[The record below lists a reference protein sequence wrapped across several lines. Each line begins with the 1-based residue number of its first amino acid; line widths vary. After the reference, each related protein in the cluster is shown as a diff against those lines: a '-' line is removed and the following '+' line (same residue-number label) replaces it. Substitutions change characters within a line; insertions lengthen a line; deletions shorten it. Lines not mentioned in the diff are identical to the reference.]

1 MSGKYYSICKGRE
14 TGIFESWEVA
24 EPLVDHYPGAV
35 YKSFKTRSEAESYFN
50 EYQDSV
56 EASSEKKE
64 EVAQAAQV
72 AQAVSPLA
80 TLTHEQRAVLQHLL
94 EGENLFLTGGGGV
107 GKSYLL
113 SVLYT
118 HFPQLKYAYD
128 KARNP
133 SGSVKRIRIQMCAL
147 TGCAALLLGNKTKT
161 LHSWAG
167 IGLGKG
173 TLQDLHIKIRKNRRA
188 MKNWLST
195 DLLVI
200 DEISMMT
207 ADLLDKLNELGKK
220 IRSSR
225 LPFGGIQLLF
235 VGDFFQL
242 PPVSRGDDGV
252 VFAFES
258 NTWREAV
265 SSTIELTI
273 LQRQKDPVFQKIL
286 CEARVGELS
295 KESCRILQE
304 CQGRDWKTHKIRPT
318 LLFPR
323 RAEVDMINES
333 NLRALTDKHYHYYA
347 QILYDG
353 KIPSGFTEDDV
364 DFQRILQRFDAES
377 PYAVDLEL
385 SLGAQVMLIAN
396 VDPDV
401 GLVNG
406 SRGVIVGFTGAM
418 DLPIVEFM
426 NGVKRPIGH
435 HAWPI
440 EDYEFASRSQI
451 PLRLAY
457 AVTIHKSQGSSLD
470 CALVDIGSGIFEFGQ
485 SYVALSRLRFLDA
498 LYVYDFCPT
507 AFRAHP
513 KVKAFYAS
521 LVVKEIPAE
530 DIAQMEAC
538 VSWMDPQEE
547 EKSLAIRE
555 QKPAQGIII
564 HKEDA
569 AEPGS
574 QVNWLFESI
583 PEGWKEIMRPC
594 QSALMKLSHTLDGKA
609 FLPSRD
615 SIWTALDLPMDQIRV
630 VILGQDPYPTP
641 GNAHGLAF
649 SVLPDVSPVPPS
661 LKNIYKELS
670 TDIPGFV
677 APTHGYLRKWTQQGI
692 FLLNTVLTV
701 EPGQPQSHTKMGW
714 EVITDHIL
722 MEIAKHT
729 QHTIFVLWGKSAQA
743 KKKMLETFPD
753 HHLFESAHPSPL
765 SAHRGFFGSKPFST
779 INRWLEEDGRHP
791 IDWSL

>member
-1 MSGKYYSICKGRE
+1 MSGTYYSVCKGHQ
-14 TGIFESWEVA
+14 TGIFDSWNEA
-24 EPLVDHYPGAV
+24 KEQVDGYSGAV
-35 YKSFKTRSEAESYFN
+35 YKSFKTKEEAIAHWEQYRAS
-50 EYQDSV
+50 QLGV
-56 EASSEKKE
+56 EEKKE
-64 EVAQAAQV
+64 EK
-72 AQAVSPLA
+72 VSPLA
-80 TLTHEQRAVLQHLL
+80 SLTHEQRAVIQHLL

-113 SVLYT
+113 SVIYS

-133 SGSVKRIRIQMCAL
+133 SGSVKRVRIQMCAL

-161 LHSWAG
+161 VHSWAG

-173 TLQDLHIKIRKNRRA
+173 TVQELHTKIRKSRRA

-207 ADLLDKLNELGKK
+207 ADLLDKLNEIGKK
-220 IRSSR
+220 IRSCR

-235 VGDFFQL
+235 VGDFYQL
-242 PPVSRGDDGV
+242 PPVSRGEDGAI
-252 VFAFES
+252 FAFES
-258 NTWREAV
+258 NTWREAI
-265 SSTIELTI
+265 STTIELTI

-295 KESCRILQE
+295 KESCRILKE
-304 CQGRDWKTHKIRPT
+304 CQERDWKTHKIRPT

-333 NLRALTDKHYHYYA
+333 NLRALTDKHQHYFA
-347 QILYDG
+347 QYLYDG
-353 KIPSGFTEDDV
+353 KVPAGFSEDDPEFKRLV
-364 DFQRILQRFDAES
+364 ERFDAES

-385 SLGAQVMLIAN
+385 SLNAQVMLVAN
-396 VDPDV
+396 VDPDA

-406 SRGVIVGFTGAM
+406 SRGVVIGFTGAM
-418 DLPIVEFM
+418 ELPIVEFM
-426 NGVKRPIGH
+426 NGVRRPIGQ

-440 EDYEFASRSQI
+440 EDYEFVSRSQI

-498 LYVYDFCPT
+498 LYVYDFSPT
-507 AFRAHP
+507 AFKAHP
-513 KVKAFYAS
+513 KVKEFYRT
-521 LVVKEIPAE
+521 LVVKEIPEE
-530 DIAQMEAC
+530 DRRQMEECEALL
-538 VSWMDPQEE
+538 VPSEE
-547 EKSLAIRE
+547 EKELSVRPILA
-555 QKPAQGIII
+555 AQGVHV
-564 HKEDA
+564 HKQDA
-569 AEPGS
+569 VKENIDDIEPGNHP
-574 QVNWLFESI
+574 NWLFSSLPES
-583 PEGWKEIMRPC
+583 WKDAMKPC
-594 QSALMKLSHTLDGKA
+594 ESALQSLSHVLSAKT
-609 FLPSRD
+609 FLPSKE
-615 SIWTALDLPMDQIRV
+615 SLWTALDLPMDQIRV

-641 GNAHGLAF
+641 GHAHGLAF
-649 SVLPDVSPVPPS
+649 SVQPTVSPLPPS
-661 LKNIYKELS
+661 LKNIYKELA
-670 TDIPGFV
+670 TDIDGFV
-677 APTHGYLRKWTQQGI
+677 APSHGYLKKWMDQGV

-701 EPGQPQSHTKMGW
+701 EPGQPQSHTKLGW
-714 EVITDHIL
+714 EAITDHIL
-722 MEIAKHT
+722 REIATHT
-729 QHTIFVLWGKSAQA
+729 RNTIFILWGKSAQV
-743 KKKMLETFPD
+743 KKKMLESMEGG

-779 INRWLEEDGRHP
+779 INRWLEEDGRVP